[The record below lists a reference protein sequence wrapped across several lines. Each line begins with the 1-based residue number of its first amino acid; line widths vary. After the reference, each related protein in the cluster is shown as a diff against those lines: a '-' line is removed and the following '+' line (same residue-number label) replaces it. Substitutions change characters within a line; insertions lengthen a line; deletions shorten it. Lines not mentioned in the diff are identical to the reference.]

1 MSGPVAKP
9 ATSRK
14 GSLWYS
20 FRTIGWAFLG
30 IRKKSDSQ
38 EELARVSPLHVIA
51 VAIGAT
57 AVLVIVLIGII
68 KWVVLK

>member
-9 ATSRK
+9 ATSK
-14 GSLWYS
+14 GSFWYS

-30 IRKKSDSQ
+30 ILKRSAS
-38 EELARVSPLHVIA
+38 EEDLARVSPLHVVA
-51 VAIGAT
+51 MAIGA
-57 AVLVIVLIGII
+57 AAIFVIVLISVI

>member
-9 ATSRK
+9 ATSLK
-14 GSLWYS
+14 GSLWSS

-30 IRKKSDSQ
+30 IRNRSGSQ
-38 EELARVSPLHVIA
+38 EDLARVSPFHVVA
-51 VAIGAT
+51 VAIGA
-57 AVLVIVLIGII
+57 AVILVIVLISII

>member
-1 MSGPVAKP
+1 MNDSAAKP
-9 ATSRK
+9 AVPRK
-14 GSLWYS
+14 GPLWYS

-30 IRKKSDSQ
+30 IRRKSGSE
-38 EELARVSPLHVIA
+38 EELARVNPFHVVA

-57 AVLVIVLIGII
+57 AIFVMVLIGII